1 MKELEIILS
10 YDLVSDIEE
19 VIISSTDPL
28 RRIYLKYF
36 VFYWVF
42 LVKGGFLWWFCIIQG
57 DEFNILPQLKRILK

>member
-36 VFYWVF
+36 VFYS
-42 LVKGGFLWWFCIIQG
+42 GFFS
-57 DEFNILPQLKRILK
+57 